1 MPRRKVGASAVGV
14 GLIRGFDSHLHH
26 KLLKAVKKMKR
37 QKYGLRKDGLK
48 DVFSKIKPGD
58 ILSIPLSDAKIPSL
72 RTRAGEL
79 NSVAGYTKYS
89 VSVDNVTETV
99 RVINNG

>member
-1 MPRRKVGASAVGV
+1 ME
-14 GLIRGFDSHLHH
+14 
-26 KLLKAVKKMKR
+26 R

-48 DVFSKIKPGD
+48 DIFTGIKPGE
-58 ILSIPLSDAKIPSL
+58 ILSYPLKEVNVSSL

-79 NSVAGYTKYS
+79 NRLAGYTRYS
-89 VSVDNVTETV
+89 VSIDNVTETV